1 MKRFYRLVTV
11 EPDEGGWRVLL
22 GGREIKTAGGR
33 PQILPTRA
41 LAEALAAEWDAQGEE
56 IDPATFKLRH
66 LADYTIDIVAPA
78 RGKAIRGLL
87 AYAETDTL
95 CYQAKAGEALRER
108 QLAVWEPLIAAAEHR
123 WDVHFERVGGV
134 IHRHQPLTTLTR
146 MEAVLE
152 THSDFDLS
160 ALVLLASLSA
170 SLIVGLAAV
179 SAATEADAEALWGAA
194 NLEEDWQAELW
205 GKDAEA
211 EAHRARRLADFVAAM
226 RFAALARESD

>member
-1 MKRFYRLVTV
+1 MKRFYRQVTV

-22 GGREIKTAGGR
+22 DGRGIKTAGAR
-33 PQILPTRA
+33 PQTVPTRA

-56 IDPATFKLRH
+56 IDPAAFKLRH

-95 CYQAKAGEALRER
+95 CYQAESREPLHLRQAE
-108 QLAVWEPLIAAAEHR
+108 VWEPLIAAAEHR
-123 WDVHFERVGGV
+123 WDIHFERVGGV
-134 IHRHQPLTTLTR
+134 IHRQQPLTTLTR

-179 SAATEADAEALWGAA
+179 GGDIDADAETLWGAA

-211 EAHRARRLADFVAAM
+211 AAHRARRLADFAAAM
-226 RFAALARESD
+226 RFAALARAS